1 MRAFAKVFFT
11 SLALFVLPA
20 HAADWDIE
28 QLMQTLAANGA
39 GRVRFTETRHLV
51 LLDQPLVIT
60 GELVYLP
67 PNRLERHGQTP
78 VVETMIFD
86 GTQLI
91 LTREGKTH
99 TLSVRDYPAVG
110 ALIGAI
116 RATLAG
122 ERRTLERDYALS
134 LSGERAHWRL
144 SLLPSDPA
152 LAQIVLR
159 IQVSGSDNRIERV
172 DILQADGDRS
182 ELRIEAPVQDDASK

>member
-1 MRAFAKVFFT
+1 MRAFVSFCFAC
-11 SLALFVLPA
+11 LALFVVPA
-20 HAADWDIE
+20 HAAGWDID
-28 QLMQTLAANGA
+28 QLMQRLAANGA
-39 GRVRFTETRHLV
+39 GRVHFTETRHLV
-51 LLDQPLVIT
+51 LLDQPLVIS
-60 GELVYLP
+60 GELVYVP
-67 PNRLERHGQTP
+67 PNRLERHSQTP

-86 GTQLI
+86 GSQLI

-99 TLSVRDYPAVG
+99 TLSVRDYPAAG

-122 ERRTLERDYALS
+122 ERHTLERDYALS
-134 LSGERAHWRL
+134 LSGARAQWKL

-159 IQVSGSDNRIERV
+159 IQVSGSDGRIERI

-182 ELRIEAPVQDDASK
+182 ELRIDAPAPDTAAK